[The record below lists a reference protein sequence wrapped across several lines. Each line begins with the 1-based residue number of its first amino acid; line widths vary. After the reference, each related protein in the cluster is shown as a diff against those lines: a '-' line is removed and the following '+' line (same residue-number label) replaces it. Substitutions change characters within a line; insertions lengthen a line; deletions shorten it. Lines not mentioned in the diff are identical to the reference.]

1 MREIK
6 YAMATFR
13 IKEVC
18 KEKGITL
25 AVLAERMGVTPSAV
39 TQFQK
44 ADNISSAT
52 LIKIAD
58 ILGVSLDDLVVRDG
72 GSIDGYV
79 NVNGKIHHITKKE
92 DLENLIQ
99 SL

>member
-1 MREIK
+1 
-6 YAMATFR
+6 MATFR

-58 ILGVSLDDLVVRDG
+58 ILGVSLDDLVVREG
-72 GSIDGYV
+72 GSINGYV
-79 NVNGKIHHITKKE
+79 NVNGKIYRINKKE
-92 DLENLIQ
+92 DLKNLIE